1 MLFLDIVQFF
11 FGLPFKVILFLCFFT
26 VPLKRRN
33 LFYLKVIFFGILYI
47 ASFYFINITYGVLYN
62 IVLFSLSTL
71 WMFACFNSSFYAL
84 LYTAIGA
91 FAGYSISQ
99 YIYKLIQIII
109 GFPDNI
115 FTSIFLSL
123 SLCFFVATLCYFL
136 LIRNAKDTYMT
147 KSGKTIINSIIIL
160 GLTIICDQF
169 LPKGK
174 EITNILFYAYAI
186 VSCVLALIIQYST
199 FKNNEVE
206 FDKKELERLMKIQS
220 ANQKA
225 AQQNIEMV
233 NMRCHDLKKQIEL
246 LSYEKDSSTV
256 REELIKQLQ
265 DTVND
270 YDSIIST
277 GWEPL
282 DAVLFE
288 KNNICKKND
297 ITFSYI
303 ADGKALS
310 FLSELDAYT
319 LFANALDNAIESEKK
334 QAKVNR
340 VISLS
345 AIKLC
350 GFVRIKIENYHEG
363 EVKFIGEL
371 PVTTKM
377 DGELHGYGTK
387 SMLYLVKKYHGTMN
401 MSLKD
406 YLYTVNIVIPLPEE
420 KTEEVNQE
428 KGGRA

>member
-1 MLFLDIVQFF
+1 
-11 FGLPFKVILFLCFFT
+11 
-26 VPLKRRN
+26 
-33 LFYLKVIFFGILYI
+33 
-47 ASFYFINITYGVLYN
+47 
-62 IVLFSLSTL
+62 
-71 WMFACFNSSFYAL
+71 
-84 LYTAIGA
+84 
-91 FAGYSISQ
+91 
-99 YIYKLIQIII
+99 
-109 GFPDNI
+109 
-115 FTSIFLSL
+115 
-123 SLCFFVATLCYFL
+123 
-136 LIRNAKDTYMT
+136 
-147 KSGKTIINSIIIL
+147 
-160 GLTIICDQF
+160 
-169 LPKGK
+169 
-174 EITNILFYAYAI
+174 
-186 VSCVLALIIQYST
+186 
-199 FKNNEVE
+199 
-206 FDKKELERLMKIQS
+206 MKIQS

-406 YLYTVNIVIPLPEE
+406 SLYTVNIVIPLPEE